1 MKNLNYIKR
10 QATGTAI
17 ALTLTIV
24 ILLATTLSSKGQ
36 LTPFQQGYYLNKY
49 LTDPS
54 MAGLQQGLNIN
65 LGYRQQWSSFPGTPK
80 TQTLTADYQAT
91 DKVGLGLNISNDKA
105 GLIQQTRIMAT
116 YAYHLPL
123 STNGQRL
130 NFGLSLG
137 INDPSISY
145 SSVNG
150 DQSDV
155 QIADYNQLKPYVDGD
170 FGISYSSEHLTI
182 EGAVPNLKATLFKN
196 EDERIDVDRTTFMT
210 AASYKITLPGNS
222 LTVEPKVMFRGVK
235 GYDNIFDAG
244 VNFSMVSTG
253 LSLQGIYHSSQNVGM
268 GFAFDQKAF
277 GLSFNYNLET
287 GPISTYSSG
296 AFEFGLKLKLFNKSK

>member
-1 MKNLNYIKR
+1 MNTNIKNII
-10 QATGTAI
+10 TVC
-17 ALTLTIV
+17 ALTLIV
-24 ILLATTLSSKGQ
+24 LSAQQGKAQ
-36 LTPFQQGYYLNKY
+36 LNPFQQGYYLNKY
-49 LTDPS
+49 LADPS
-54 MAGLQQGLNIN
+54 MAGVEPGLNIN

-80 TQTLTADYQAT
+80 TQTLTADYHAT

-105 GLIQQTRIMAT
+105 GLIQQTRIMGT

-123 STNGQRL
+123 SGNGQHL

-137 INDPSISY
+137 INDPFISY

-170 FGISYSSEHLTI
+170 FGISYTSNHLTI
-182 EGAVPNLKATLFKN
+182 EGAVPNLKATLFQN
-196 EDERIDVDRTTFMT
+196 ADDRINVDRTTFMT
-210 AASYKITLPGNS
+210 AASYKIQIPGNS
-222 LTVEPKVMFRGVK
+222 LAVEPKVMFRGVK

-244 VNFSMVSTG
+244 VNFSMASTG
-253 LSLQGIYHSSQNVGM
+253 LSLQGIYHSNQNVGM
-268 GFAFDQKAF
+268 GFAWEEKAF
-277 GLSFNYNLET
+277 GLSVNYNLET

-296 AFEFGLKLKLFNKSK
+296 AFEFGLKVKLFNKK